1 MAKITFQYRST
12 KETGNLSIRLTHSK
26 EIDFRVSTPIQS
38 KKEYWFKRT
47 TNKTGKTVWRHKNLK
62 ELPSNG
68 SAEIKEHKGVLE
80 TLEKEIEDKFIIDL
94 NKGEPINGDWLKKV
108 ISENTEILN
117 TKEKILEVISTKENK
132 AKKKRLKKD
141 RIHDSNL
148 LTSAIE
154 KMFVKYATNPNEL
167 KKYKV
172 TLNLLLK
179 FQENKKQVFS
189 VVDINQDFA
198 NSFMNWALLDMKY
211 SKSYINTQLKKFRSS
226 AVNTY
231 ENDEENII
239 KISKTLRSF
248 KMFKDV
254 YKGKIVI
261 TLNYDELDKIDK
273 TTIEDKKLQDAKKA
287 ILIGCETGL
296 RYSDMNKLVDKNI
309 KEVDKV
315 KYWKFRTEKTD
326 TIVQITITKRILYL
340 IDKFGLPKNNYPT
353 NGVKLNEDIK
363 KVCVLSKIDEKVKGS
378 KSKVLKINGKK
389 EIRNIVEK
397 HPKHQLITSRTFRR
411 SFATN
416 YFGKIDTSLI
426 IVITGHKTEHQLR
439 AYISNNEE
447 TNIKRTKEQ
456 IDQFHEER
464 QKEIIQKAKLK
475 VV

>member
-47 TNKTGKTVWRHKNLK
+47 TNKAGKTVLKHKNLK

-68 SAEIKEHKGVLE
+68 SAEIRKHKGILE
-80 TLEKEIEDKFIIDL
+80 TLEKEIENKFIIDL
-94 NKGEPINGDWLKKV
+94 NNGKPINADWLKKV
-108 ISENTEILN
+108 VLENTEILN
-117 TKEKILEVISTKENK
+117 TKEKIQAVVSAKENK
-132 AKKKRLKKD
+132 AKKKRLKKE
-141 RIHDSNL
+141 RILNSNL
-148 LTSAIE
+148 LSSAVE

-172 TLNLLLK
+172 TFNLLLK
-179 FQENKKQVFS
+179 FQENKKQIFS
-189 VVDINQDFA
+189 LVDINQDFA

-226 AVNTY
+226 AVNSY
-231 ENDEENII
+231 ENDEENIV

-273 TTIEDKKLQDAKKA
+273 TTIENNRLQDAKKA

-296 RYSDMNKLVDKNI
+296 RYSDMNKLIDKNI

-326 TIVQITITKRILYL
+326 TIVQITITKRVLYL
-340 IDKFGLPKNNYPT
+340 IDIMDY
-353 NGVKLNEDIK
+353 
-363 KVCVLSKIDEKVKGS
+363 
-378 KSKVLKINGKK
+378 LKITIPQMALN
-389 EIRNIVEK
+389 
-397 HPKHQLITSRTFRR
+397 
-411 SFATN
+411 
-416 YFGKIDTSLI
+416 
-426 IVITGHKTEHQLR
+426 
-439 AYISNNEE
+439 
-447 TNIKRTKEQ
+447 
-456 IDQFHEER
+456 
-464 QKEIIQKAKLK
+464 
-475 VV
+475 